1 MLVSTEERG
10 YEGGRELGKK
20 LREHNYA
27 IVFADADQDLN
38 SFMRGFRNEG
48 HTKVIGCSSYGLL
61 GSDGVSVAYGIKYED
76 FLMGLS
82 SVKVGKNPRGNGV
95 NLAEKAVANIGKDKN
110 SEKLSRI
117 FARYSAIV
125 SNMPEK
131 IAVMKPYYHILLFT
145 DPFQNCDEEIIRG
158 IHTKVQRL
166 SPLFGGTAYGR
177 GGESALFCDRR
188 IIKGGAAMALIATT
202 KSVGY
207 ACENGLMLRSRKPYI
222 VTKAKDR
229 VVYEINRKKAI
240 EVYSE
245 ITNLSAEELLK
256 EKHLVNKISVEY
268 PFAVFDNEGKK
279 WMKAPFTANEDG
291 SITFMTRMAIGNI
304 LFAARSTKSSV
315 IKSAEAAVKKA
326 INKVDEPEILLIFDC
341 HQRNLFLKQDL
352 KREKDAI
359 KKASKGIPLIRFY
372 TMGENLSTANV
383 PMDHLN
389 GTIVVVAIGKS

>member
-20 LREHNYA
+20 LKDYDYA
-27 IVFADADQDLN
+27 ILFADINQDLN
-38 SFMRGFRNEG
+38 SFMRGFRSEG
-48 HTKVIGCSSYGLL
+48 HTRVIGCSSYGLL
-61 GSDGVSVAYGIKYED
+61 GSDGASVAYGIKSED
-76 FLMGLS
+76 LLMGLS

-95 NLAEKAVANIGKDKN
+95 NLAERAVANIGKDKN
-110 SEKLSRI
+110 TSRI

-145 DPFQNCDEEIIRG
+145 DPFQSCDEEIIRG

-166 SPLFGGTAYGR
+166 SPLFGGAAYGR
-177 GGESALFCDRR
+177 DGDSALFCDRR

-202 KSVGY
+202 RSIGY
-207 ACENGLMLRSRKPYI
+207 GCENGLMLRSRKPYI

-229 VVYEINRKKAI
+229 VVYEINGKRAI
-240 EVYSE
+240 DVYSE

-256 EKHLVNKISVEY
+256 EKYLVNRTSVEY

-291 SITFMTRMAIGNI
+291 SITFMTKMAIGNI
-304 LFAARSTKSSV
+304 LFTARSTKSSI

-326 INKVDEPEILLIFDC
+326 LRRVEEPEVLLIFDC
-341 HQRNLFLKQDL
+341 HQRNLFLKQEL
-352 KREKDAI
+352 KMEKDAI
-359 KKASKGIPLIRFY
+359 AKASKGIPFIGFY

>member
-1 MLVSTEERG
+1 MLASTEERG

-20 LREHNYA
+20 LKDYDCA
-27 IVFADADQDLN
+27 ILFADIDQDLN
-38 SFMRGFRNEG
+38 SFMRGFRSEG
-48 HTKVIGCSSYGLL
+48 HTRVIGCSSYGLL
-61 GSDGVSVAYGIKYED
+61 GSDGASVAYGIKSED

-82 SVKVGKNPRGNGV
+82 SVKVGKNPRGSGAL
-95 NLAEKAVANIGKDKN
+95 LAEKAVASIGKDKN
-110 SEKLSRI
+110 REKRSKI

-145 DPFQNCDEEIIRG
+145 DPFQSCDEEIIRG
-158 IHTKVQRL
+158 MHTKVQRL

-177 GGESALFCDRR
+177 DGDSALFCDRR

-202 KSVGY
+202 KSIGY

-229 VVYEINRKKAI
+229 VVYEINGRRAI

-256 EKHLVNKISVEY
+256 EKHLVSRTSVEY

-291 SITFMTRMAIGNI
+291 SITFMTKMAIGNI
-304 LFAARSTKSSV
+304 LFTARSTKSSI
-315 IKSAEAAVKKA
+315 IKSAETAVKKA
-326 INKVDEPEILLIFDC
+326 LRKVEDPEVLLIFDC
-341 HQRNLFLKQDL
+341 QQRNLFLKQEL
-352 KREKDAI
+352 KMEKDAI
-359 KKASKGIPLIRFY
+359 AKASKGIPFIGFY
-372 TMGENLSTANV
+372 TMGENLSTASV